1 MIKQLLIGLWICA
14 VTLGGVWAAG
24 FAVSGSDSGAKV
36 GALEFVANDP
46 VTIPVVKGGAIEGYV
61 IAKLIFSGNSEDLQQ
76 WGDKLKFVFND
87 SAFRII
93 YAAEHERMLQKKRQ
107 DLDHMVEEIKSRTN
121 KAIGSNV
128 IVEVL
133 VEYLN
138 YVSLDQVR
146 CNRKSPGTP

>member
-24 FAVSGSDSGAKV
+24 FAVSGSDSGAKI
-36 GALEFVANDP
+36 GALEYVSNEP
-46 VTIPVVKGGAIEGYV
+46 ITIPIVKGGMIEGYV
-61 IAKLIFSGNSEDLQQ
+61 IAKLIFSGNSQDLQQ
-76 WGDKLKFVFND
+76 WGDKLKLVFTD
-87 SAFRII
+87 SVFRII
-93 YAAEHERMLQKKRQ
+93 YAAEHERMLQNKRQ
-107 DLDHMVEEIKSRTN
+107 DLDPIVEEIKVRTN

-128 IVEVL
+128 IGEVL